1 MLYNYIVRNTS
12 NILDI
17 VIVPC
22 ILMLVK
28 TIIKKDKNFSQI
40 IYKGIKNMRELPQ
53 HRFFEGFYIWFDK
66 DKKEEY
72 YGTSLYLHNV
82 DTKIDYDKRQVKLIL
97 KKTKF
102 DGLKYPGLLYFPY
115 TESFGMMLMR
125 FLNADF
131 SSFEKSYKTFFY
143 AYGFELL
150 KEYIPYKELKETY
163 KTEKK
168 MLEVMKKVYEDSKYE
183 LYEMQENFRQCVN
196 QVYNLNGEE
205 GFEEASAN
213 LKFIANIIKHKSDVY
228 RYSNKIEVILDSY
241 SSKDDDYSSVS
252 YENIV
257 NKLEDGELSIK
268 KHNVYTSERLSN
280 ILYVI
285 LEQIVQVPNLPIKQC
300 QNCGKYFIPSSRQ
313 DEIYCEFPDEKGK
326 TCKEKGAIQTYKKNL
341 ESIPALLEYRR
352 SYQKKIMIVSRNK
365 ENKELKKEFD
375 KWKKE
380 AQEKIKLFKQGKL
393 EEDVLYNWIIENK

>member
-1 MLYNYIVRNTS
+1 
-12 NILDI
+12 
-17 VIVPC
+17 
-22 ILMLVK
+22 
-28 TIIKKDKNFSQI
+28 
-40 IYKGIKNMRELPQ
+40 MRELPQ

-66 DKKEEY
+66 DRKEEY

-82 DTKIDYDKRQVKLIL
+82 EQKIDYDKRQVKLVL

-150 KEYIPYKELKETY
+150 KEYIPYKELEETY
-163 KTEKK
+163 KTEKQ

-183 LYEMQENFRQCVN
+183 LYEMQENFRKCVN
-196 QVYNLNGEE
+196 QVYNLNGEK

-213 LKFIANIIKHKSDVY
+213 SKFIANIIKHKSDIY

-252 YENIV
+252 YDNIV
-257 NKLEDGELSIK
+257 KKLENRELSIK

-313 DEIYCEFPDEKGK
+313 DEVYCEFPDEKGK

-393 EEDVLYNWIIENK
+393 EEETLYNWMIENK

>member
-1 MLYNYIVRNTS
+1 
-12 NILDI
+12 
-17 VIVPC
+17 
-22 ILMLVK
+22 
-28 TIIKKDKNFSQI
+28 
-40 IYKGIKNMRELPQ
+40 MRELPQ

-82 DTKIDYDKRQVKLIL
+82 DQKIDYNKRQVKLVL

-150 KEYIPYKELKETY
+150 KEYVPYKELEETY
-163 KTEKK
+163 ETEKQ

-196 QVYNLNGEE
+196 QVYNLNGEK

-213 LKFIANIIKHKSDVY
+213 SKFIANIIKHKSDVY
-228 RYSNKIEVILDSY
+228 RYANKIEVILDSY

-252 YENIV
+252 YDNII
-257 NKLEDGELSIK
+257 NKLEKGELSIK

-313 DEIYCEFPDEKGK
+313 DEVYCEFPDEKGK

>member
-1 MLYNYIVRNTS
+1 
-12 NILDI
+12 
-17 VIVPC
+17 
-22 ILMLVK
+22 
-28 TIIKKDKNFSQI
+28 
-40 IYKGIKNMRELPQ
+40 MRELPQ

-66 DKKEEY
+66 DRKEEY

-82 DTKIDYDKRQVKLIL
+82 DQKIDYDKRQVKLVL

-150 KEYIPYKELKETY
+150 KEYIPYKELEETY
-163 KTEKK
+163 KTEKQ

-183 LYEMQENFRQCVN
+183 LYEMQENFRKCVN
-196 QVYNLNGEE
+196 QVYNLNGEK

-213 LKFIANIIKHKSDVY
+213 SKFIANIIKHKSDIY

-252 YENIV
+252 YDNIV
-257 NKLEDGELSIK
+257 KKLENRELSIK

-313 DEIYCEFPDEKGK
+313 DEVYCEFPDEKGK

-393 EEDVLYNWIIENK
+393 EEETLYNWMIENK

>member
-1 MLYNYIVRNTS
+1 
-12 NILDI
+12 
-17 VIVPC
+17 
-22 ILMLVK
+22 
-28 TIIKKDKNFSQI
+28 
-40 IYKGIKNMRELPQ
+40 MRELPQ

-82 DTKIDYDKRQVKLIL
+82 DQKIDYDKRQVKLVL
-97 KKTKF
+97 KKTEF

-131 SSFEKSYKTFFY
+131 SSFEKSYRTFFY

-150 KEYIPYKELKETY
+150 KEYVPYKELEETY
-163 KTEKK
+163 KTEKQ
-168 MLEVMKKVYEDSKYE
+168 MLEVMKKVFEDSKYE

-196 QVYNLNGEE
+196 QVYNLNGEK
-205 GFEEASAN
+205 GFEDASAN
-213 LKFIANIIKHKSDVY
+213 SKFIANIIKHKSDVY

-257 NKLEDGELSIK
+257 NKLENGELSIK

-313 DEIYCEFPDEKGK
+313 DEVYCEFPDEKGK

-352 SYQKKIMIVSRNK
+352 SYQKKIMIVSRNR

-380 AQEKIKLFKQGKL
+380 AQEKIKLFKHGKL
-393 EEDVLYNWIIENK
+393 EEETLYNWMIENK

>member
-1 MLYNYIVRNTS
+1 
-12 NILDI
+12 
-17 VIVPC
+17 
-22 ILMLVK
+22 
-28 TIIKKDKNFSQI
+28 
-40 IYKGIKNMRELPQ
+40 MRELPQ

-66 DKKEEY
+66 DRKEEY

-82 DTKIDYDKRQVKLIL
+82 DQKIDYDKRQVKLVL

-150 KEYIPYKELKETY
+150 KEYIPYKELEETY
-163 KTEKK
+163 KTEKQ

-183 LYEMQENFRQCVN
+183 LYEMQENFRKCVN
-196 QVYNLNGEE
+196 QVYNLNGEK

-213 LKFIANIIKHKSDVY
+213 SKFIANIIKHKSDIY

-252 YENIV
+252 YDNIV
-257 NKLEDGELSIK
+257 KKLENRELSIK
-268 KHNVYTSERLSN
+268 KHNVYTSGRLSN

-313 DEIYCEFPDEKGK
+313 DEVYCEFPDEKGK

-393 EEDVLYNWIIENK
+393 EEETLYNWMIENK

>member
-1 MLYNYIVRNTS
+1 
-12 NILDI
+12 
-17 VIVPC
+17 
-22 ILMLVK
+22 
-28 TIIKKDKNFSQI
+28 
-40 IYKGIKNMRELPQ
+40 MRELPQ

-82 DTKIDYDKRQVKLIL
+82 DQKIDYDKRQVKLVL

-131 SSFEKSYKTFFY
+131 SSFEKSYETFFY
-143 AYGFELL
+143 AYGYELL
-150 KEYIPYKELKETY
+150 KEYIPYKELEGKYE
-163 KTEKK
+163 TEKK

-196 QVYNLNGEE
+196 QVYNLNGEK

-213 LKFIANIIKHKSDVY
+213 SKFIANIIKHKSDVY
-228 RYSNKIEVILDSY
+228 RYSSKIEVILDSY

-313 DEIYCEFPDEKGK
+313 DEVYCEFPDEKGK
-326 TCKEKGAIQTYKKNL
+326 TCKEKGALQTYKKNL

-352 SYQKKIMIVSRNK
+352 SYQKKIMIVSRNR

-393 EEDVLYNWIIENK
+393 EEDVLYNWMIENK

>member
-1 MLYNYIVRNTS
+1 
-12 NILDI
+12 
-17 VIVPC
+17 
-22 ILMLVK
+22 
-28 TIIKKDKNFSQI
+28 
-40 IYKGIKNMRELPQ
+40 MRELPQ

-72 YGTSLYLHNV
+72 YGTSLYLNNV
-82 DTKIDYDKRQVKLIL
+82 DQKIDYEKRQIKLVL

-150 KEYIPYKELKETY
+150 KEYVPYKELEETY

-196 QVYNLNGEE
+196 QVYNLNGEK

-213 LKFIANIIKHKSDVY
+213 SKFIANIIKHKSDVY
-228 RYSNKIEVILDSY
+228 RYSSKIEVILDSY

-257 NKLEDGELSIK
+257 NKLENGELSIK

-313 DEIYCEFPDEKGK
+313 DEVYCEFPDEKGK

-365 ENKELKKEFD
+365 ENKELKREFD

-380 AQEKIKLFKQGKL
+380 AQEKIRLFKQGKL
-393 EEDVLYNWIIENK
+393 EEDVLYNWMIENK